1 MANHKS
7 ALKRAR
13 QSQKRHLR
21 NQDVKSRMRT
31 FVKRFRLAIETG
43 DASDAET
50 KLRQAE
56 REIRRAATKGV
67 IPRRRASR
75 SVGRLARQLNAIR
88 SS

>member
-13 QSQKRHLR
+13 QSEKRQLR

-43 DASDAET
+43 DAADAET

-75 SVGRLARQLNAIR
+75 SVGRLARQLNSIR